1 VTVAHPPLTFAW
13 SNIHCNGF
21 ALTFLCLSI
30 CSAGIDWRCS
40 TISAL
45 AQFWQKTRSSS
56 TISSIVDNL
65 CITFLSVGPSNA
77 RF

>member
-1 VTVAHPPLTFAW
+1 MVAQPFRIFAS
-13 SNIHCNGF
+13 SNIHWSGF
-21 ALTFLCLSI
+21 ELTFLCLSI
-30 CSAGIDWRCS
+30 CSAGMDWRCS

-65 CITFLSVGPSNA
+65 CITFLLVGPSNA